1 MDAIVLAAGMASRFG
16 VPKFLLP
23 AGKGHV
29 LLTRVLEQALLV
41 AEGRVA
47 VVLGRAS
54 KAARYALERWLETAG
69 RAGSR
74 VVLVLNRHYRQGQST
89 SLKAGVRV
97 LSGSSGVLVFLAD
110 MPVLEPERLEL
121 LQRAI
126 LRSGSPALAV
136 AAGRQG
142 QAHPPVYLSAKLF
155 SEIDR
160 LKGDQGARAILR
172 AHQGQLEVVE
182 WGEGPWFVDVDDW
195 PTYRQLAYQQ
205 GWITEPFVPIPRRP
219 VAAAQVAARVTAVL
233 AARAVPWLAPGLL
246 LLPAKK
252 ETRWLDLSPP
262 YQGVQSVV
270 QGPSSTPAAYL
281 ELLRRASLMALSSE
295 LPLEGFRPGVV
306 G

>member
-1 MDAIVLAAGMASRFG
+1 MDAVVLAAGMASRFG

-23 AGKGHV
+23 AGEGHV

-47 VVLGRAS
+47 AVLGRAS
-54 KAARYALERWLETAG
+54 EVARYALERWLERTVG
-69 RAGSR
+69 AGSR
-74 VVLVLNRHYRQGQST
+74 VVLVTNRRYRQGQST
-89 SLKAGVRV
+89 SLKAGMRA
-97 LSGSSGVLVFLAD
+97 LPSSSGVLVFLAD

-126 LRSGSPALAV
+126 LQPGSQALAV
-136 AAGRQG
+136 TAGRQG

-160 LKGDQGARAILR
+160 LKGDQGARSILR
-172 AHQGQLEVVE
+172 AYRGQLEVVE
-182 WGEGPWFVDVDDW
+182 WGEGPWFADVDDW

-205 GWITEPFVPIPRRP
+205 GWITEPFVPIPRRS
-219 VAAAQVAARVTAVL
+219 VAAAQVAPRVAAAL
-233 AARAVPWLAPGLL
+233 AARAVPWLAPGVL

-262 YQGVQSVV
+262 YRGVQSIV

-281 ELLRRASLMALSSE
+281 ELLRRASLMALGS
-295 LPLEGFRPGVV
+295 
-306 G
+306 